1 MTATNTK
8 DLYQYPPEKLP
19 YNNKTLFQSVPEKL
33 NLTDIEMFVVE

>member
-1 MTATNTK
+1 MVATNTN

-33 NLTDIEMFVVE
+33 NLTDIEMFVVD